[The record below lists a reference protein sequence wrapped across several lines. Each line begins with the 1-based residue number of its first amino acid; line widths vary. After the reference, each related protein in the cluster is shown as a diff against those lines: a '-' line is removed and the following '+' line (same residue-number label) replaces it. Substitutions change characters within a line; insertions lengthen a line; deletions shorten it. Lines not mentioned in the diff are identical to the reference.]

1 MDRSLI
7 FIGGKGPEDISF
19 LELDIYSKI
28 ICADSGYDKARA
40 FDITPDVVI
49 GDMDSTHL
57 RSEIVE
63 KGFIPCSH
71 DKDDSDFTLALKECE
86 GDYDLVGGGEGR
98 LDHLIS
104 IFSTFKA
111 FRPPKLWLTREDV
124 IFSSMHFKAKMERD
138 YSISFFPA
146 DISSLARV
154 STKGLVW
161 DLDEHEV
168 SLSFIS
174 LSNRVKDGR
183 VEIDSTIP
191 LLIRFPMDF
200 FRVKPKILLC

>member
-49 GDMDSTHL
+49 GDMDSTH
-57 RSEIVE
+57 
-63 KGFIPCSH
+63 
-71 DKDDSDFTLALKECE
+71 DSDFTLALKECE

-124 IFSSMHFKAKMERD
+124 IFSSMHFKAKMARD
-138 YSISFFPA
+138 YPISFFPA
-146 DISSLARV
+146 DLSSLARV

-174 LSNRVKDGR
+174 LSNRVKNGR

-200 FRVKPKILLC
+200 FSTEAKIESC